1 MTISVQFFSYFQELT
16 TTAST
21 TEELPE
27 ASTVAALREK
37 LFTRFPRLAEMN
49 RSMLIAVGVE
59 YQPLEYVLHDG
70 DEVSFFPPV
79 QGG

>member
-1 MTISVQFFSYFQELT
+1 TGC
-16 TTAST
+16 AST
-21 TEELPE
+21 SEE
-27 ASTVAALREK
+27 VAEGITLSDLREQ
-37 LFTRFPRLAEMN
+37 LFKRFPRLAEMN

-59 YQPLEYVLHDG
+59 YQTLDYQLRDG